1 MSVGWRGVG
10 LRADTPKRQKT
21 ALRDFPLKG
30 TRNRAADGGGK
41 EGSAD
46 MLSGPAMRELMRL
59 RAVACLFLVATAL
72 SAGYHGPALLCDWL
86 SSHDRASLT
95 PEHGSGKG
103 RGDSHGYGQSDGSGN
118 ARRLGL
124 R

>member
-72 SAGYHGPALLCDWL
+72 SAGYHGPAWFFDYLRL
-86 SSHDRASLT
+86 HDKASLA

-103 RGDSHGYGQSDGSGN
+103 RGNSGGRGSGDGDGN
-118 ARRLGL
+118 G
-124 R
+124 